1 MSAFPMFPLGTV
13 LFPSMPAVLRIFE
26 ERYLV
31 MLARVLEDETSEFG
45 IVLIERGTEVGGGE
59 HRFDVG
65 SVAKITQLLEGEGFV
80 GVVAEGTRR
89 FEVEEWLDDDP
100 YPRARVRFL
109 PELVWDDAYQ
119 PLFDETEKV
128 VRRSLAQASE
138 FEEQRWS
145 SDVEL
150 VDDPVSAAWQLA
162 GVAPIGEL
170 DQISLLRAET
180 LDVLLTEVQRLTLGA
195 LEAITSSLGDD
206 DDDLDDELREL

>member
-1 MSAFPMFPLGTV
+1 MFPLGTV